1 MIGAEIMLRNLRPRV
16 LSMIRP
22 LLWTAAGVICF
33 PVFVPLV
40 ISTIAGKT
48 DAAEFR
54 QKAKDL
60 IRVVWASYKHDATH
74 PENCL

>member
-1 MIGAEIMLRNLRPRV
+1 MLRNLRPRV
-16 LSMIRP
+16 MSLIRP

-48 DAAEFR
+48 GAAEFR
-54 QKAKDL
+54 QKAMDL
-60 IRVVWASYKHDATH
+60 IKAVWASYKHGARH
-74 PENCL
+74 PETCH